1 MYDIKDKKEDV
12 IMAKSEKTKFIDKPI
27 FRLILTICSLVI
39 AAVILVFSALTI
51 IEITNNTYD
60 QAPKYLVWIF
70 IAAGVMSI
78 IMFLKER
85 TKLNFIKCI
94 VMLGFNVVLGVIVLF
109 AKSNPFLFSLTAGL
123 YCLNL
128 ILGCVFNMIQ
138 KRNVRS
144 YIFNGLI
151 IVFAIAMA
159 IGMLVSPIAEES
171 QIQNIILVECIF
183 IAVVSFIEAASIA
196 FSQLKVKV
204 LFKIVL
210 NTFSLEILFGLLTMI
225 VCFSLVFMKVEDSI
239 TTFPEAL
246 WYCFAVVT
254 TIGFGDFVAVT
265 PIGRI
270 LTVFL
275 GLYGIVVV
283 AVITSIVVNFYNE
296 TSGKH
301 DSKELKKI
309 SEEEEKK
316 K

>member
-1 MYDIKDKKEDV
+1 
-12 IMAKSEKTKFIDKPI
+12 MAKSEKTKFIDKPI

-109 AKSNPFLFSLTAGL
+109 AKSNPYLFSLTAGL

-138 KRNVRS
+138 KRNIRS

-225 VCFSLVFMKVEDSI
+225 VCFSLVFMKVEDNI

-301 DSKELKKI
+301 DSKEFKKI

>member
-1 MYDIKDKKEDV
+1 
-12 IMAKSEKTKFIDKPI
+12 MAKSEKTKFIDKPI

>member
-1 MYDIKDKKEDV
+1 
-12 IMAKSEKTKFIDKPI
+12 
-27 FRLILTICSLVI
+27 
-39 AAVILVFSALTI
+39 
-51 IEITNNTYD
+51 
-60 QAPKYLVWIF
+60 
-70 IAAGVMSI
+70 
-78 IMFLKER
+78 
-85 TKLNFIKCI
+85 
-94 VMLGFNVVLGVIVLF
+94 
-109 AKSNPFLFSLTAGL
+109 
-123 YCLNL
+123 
-128 ILGCVFNMIQ
+128 MIQ
-138 KRNVRS
+138 KRNIRS

-265 PIGRI
+265 PVGRV